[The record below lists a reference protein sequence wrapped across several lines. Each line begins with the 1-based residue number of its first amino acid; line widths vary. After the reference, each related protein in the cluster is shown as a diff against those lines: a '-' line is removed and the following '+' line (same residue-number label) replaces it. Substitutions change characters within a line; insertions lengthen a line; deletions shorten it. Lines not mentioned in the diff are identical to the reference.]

1 MGRIA
6 LRRHIAHYG
15 CVCILGIGMVGCAKP
30 IGVRSVGFEQVY
42 QQLNANI
49 LSDDQLSP
57 ATVTV
62 LHRYDWHQLFE
73 DEPLDVL
80 RRLHHEACPTPDRE
94 LLFALSELS
103 YAAGRRLGRQ
113 DAYLAAAVYAYFYL
127 LGDASGTLPNP
138 FDRRF
143 RVASDLYNFGL
154 AKALVQPD
162 GADFMLQRR
171 RWQLPV
177 GTIDITTSRPGF
189 PWDEDEFSR
198 FLPADDFVPRGF
210 TSRHRDPGLGMPL
223 VAVRTRPER
232 QEGASVYLPPALEV
246 AATVFLRIQ
255 GSLCDIASQGL
266 TGTLE
271 LYTAFDVPAIQ
282 VGSQT
287 VPLETDVTTPL
298 AHLLERPAVWDY
310 EIGSF
315 LKGDQ
320 WSDRAGLWML
330 QPYQPGKVPV
340 VFVHGTASSPA
351 RWAEMV
357 NVLQSDLNIRHRFQF
372 WYFAYTTG
380 NPIIY
385 SAKLLRDALDGALRT
400 LDPQGVDDALRQMVV
415 IGHSQGGLLVKMQ
428 VIESGDRLWQRV
440 SDTPIDDLQLTDE
453 QDAVL
458 RQSFF
463 FKPSPYVHRVI
474 FIATPHGGSFMAA
487 NWMGRLS
494 SRWVTQPNRLHRLLD
509 PLFQDH
515 KLRLKVEN
523 KIPTSVDNMAPS
535 HPFIRLLSEIPID
548 SDVKRHSII
557 AVKGQGDPTAL
568 NDGVVA
574 YRSAHLDDADSE
586 FVVRSGHSCLTHPL
600 TISEVRRILL
610 AQLDDGARQEQT
622 LGVRSGAR

>member
-1 MGRIA
+1 
-6 LRRHIAHYG
+6 
-15 CVCILGIGMVGCAKP
+15 
-30 IGVRSVGFEQVY
+30 
-42 QQLNANI
+42 
-49 LSDDQLSP
+49 
-57 ATVTV
+57 
-62 LHRYDWHQLFE
+62 
-73 DEPLDVL
+73 
-80 RRLHHEACPTPDRE
+80 
-94 LLFALSELS
+94 
-103 YAAGRRLGRQ
+103 
-113 DAYLAAAVYAYFYL
+113 
-127 LGDASGTLPNP
+127 
-138 FDRRF
+138 
-143 RVASDLYNFGL
+143 
-154 AKALVQPD
+154 
-162 GADFMLQRR
+162 
-171 RWQLPV
+171 
-177 GTIDITTSRPGF
+177 
-189 PWDEDEFSR
+189 
-198 FLPADDFVPRGF
+198 
-210 TSRHRDPGLGMPL
+210 
-223 VAVRTRPER
+223 
-232 QEGASVYLPPALEV
+232 
-246 AATVFLRIQ
+246 
-255 GSLCDIASQGL
+255 
-266 TGTLE
+266 
-271 LYTAFDVPAIQ
+271 
-282 VGSQT
+282 
-287 VPLETDVTTPL
+287 
-298 AHLLERPAVWDY
+298 
-310 EIGSF
+310 
-315 LKGDQ
+315 
-320 WSDRAGLWML
+320 ML